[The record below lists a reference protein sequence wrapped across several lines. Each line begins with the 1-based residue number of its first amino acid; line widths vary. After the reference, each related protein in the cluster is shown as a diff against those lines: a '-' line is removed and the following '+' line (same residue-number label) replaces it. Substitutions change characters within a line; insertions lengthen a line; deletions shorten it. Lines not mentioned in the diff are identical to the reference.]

1 MPTPVR
7 LASDV
12 SAAEI
17 AAAADLARAKHEA
30 DVAAQI
36 AKDGQPPASAGEGW
50 SVANWLKDQ
59 QVTQLIGQLLMRPLE
74 DLETSAAFAGAS
86 TYPGSVELHFFRAL
100 GSKGSRAALVR
111 LLETGH
117 LLDTLADALWPK
129 IQLLA
134 QRGAAT
140 ATELHNKF
148 MDEGVGFDLEYLGL
162 KSFFAGLEAVVGA
175 PSPQVLEGM
184 RRDHC
189 ENDDST
195 IPFETPNYKMV
206 TTSKIEWWFV
216 VDPERGL
223 KEMRLESWP
232 AERPDTLHGSAQG
245 RREIPTSE
253 FEAERANRNAQLRS
267 LDAQP
272 LEFEEFLG
280 ARLYTGPCFV
290 KYNTTLRG
298 LQSSIAWFK
307 QTYAKLCRGNKY
319 TTTLHVINSAV
330 IKLSKL
336 TMATYVYRGVSGGRL
351 PKHFRIANE
360 YGVRG
365 GIDPAFMS
373 TTLDRA
379 VALTYAASSNGP
391 GVVFSMRQ
399 GMVDRGA
406 DIGWLSQYPH
416 EMEILFAPL
425 TGLEIH
431 SISVDGSVLV
441 PEIRLSVNLN
451 ASTIEQVIGRRR
463 KLLKDMGDNMAIE
476 VSAGLS
482 GSGFEGTSVRML
494 AYHLAKDALAQPVMW
509 YNDEENFQ
517 LGVARVI
524 DAKRAALDHQK
535 RLRWLAPQPVELADH
550 ADAIVKLLRHDLSNV
565 RCAALEALEK
575 LTEAQLSPHGAS
587 VVPLLR
593 DEEEAVRMAA
603 VQTLRAMDSSTLA
616 SLAPTMQLTL
626 EQAPPWK
633 SEVRRAAVMALGLL
647 EQGKLSQ
654 YTHAIVPRLDDPNA
668 AVRTVCLEV
677 LGKLSQ
683 GGLLPHV
690 SSMMLKLEDEDEAV
704 RLAAVATLGQ
714 VAASIGKGPIIARA
728 THPRMGVREAAVL
741 LLGKLEPKDLADRI
755 GVVVDRIADVE
766 VRVRAAALQT
776 LQSLEP
782 LELVKHVETAVRCL
796 QDPSA
801 RVRIGAVDVMDK
813 LLSWGRSSVA
823 IGGHPLET
831 TREAT
836 LETMREATLETTLEA
851 TLETTHMLPSI
862 KRYVPQLVHCLR
874 DEDAIVR
881 QRAISALLIVACIED
896 RDDGVRRAAS
906 LWATGKLGPGL
917 LGLHAAA
924 IATRL
929 DDPIL
934 SVRLSAVGALA
945 HLAKPPDGDS
955 TLL

>member
-1 MPTPVR
+1 MPTPFR

-351 PKHFRIANE
+351 PKRLMTTDCVIAS
-360 YGVRG
+360 
-365 GIDPAFMS
+365 D
-373 TTLDRA
+373 
-379 VALTYAASSNGP
+379 
-391 GVVFSMRQ
+391 
-399 GMVDRGA
+399 
-406 DIGWLSQYPH
+406 
-416 EMEILFAPL
+416 
-425 TGLEIH
+425 
-431 SISVDGSVLV
+431 
-441 PEIRLSVNLN
+441 
-451 ASTIEQVIGRRR
+451 
-463 KLLKDMGDNMAIE
+463 
-476 VSAGLS
+476 
-482 GSGFEGTSVRML
+482 
-494 AYHLAKDALAQPVMW
+494 
-509 YNDEENFQ
+509 DE
-517 LGVARVI
+517 R
-524 DAKRAALDHQK
+524 
-535 RLRWLAPQPVELADH
+535 
-550 ADAIVKLLRHDLSNV
+550 
-565 RCAALEALEK
+565 
-575 LTEAQLSPHGAS
+575 
-587 VVPLLR
+587 
-593 DEEEAVRMAA
+593 
-603 VQTLRAMDSSTLA
+603 
-616 SLAPTMQLTL
+616 
-626 EQAPPWK
+626 
-633 SEVRRAAVMALGLL
+633 
-647 EQGKLSQ
+647 
-654 YTHAIVPRLDDPNA
+654 
-668 AVRTVCLEV
+668 
-677 LGKLSQ
+677 
-683 GGLLPHV
+683 
-690 SSMMLKLEDEDEAV
+690 
-704 RLAAVATLGQ
+704 
-714 VAASIGKGPIIARA
+714 
-728 THPRMGVREAAVL
+728 
-741 LLGKLEPKDLADRI
+741 
-755 GVVVDRIADVE
+755 
-766 VRVRAAALQT
+766 
-776 LQSLEP
+776 
-782 LELVKHVETAVRCL
+782 
-796 QDPSA
+796 
-801 RVRIGAVDVMDK
+801 
-813 LLSWGRSSVA
+813 
-823 IGGHPLET
+823 
-831 TREAT
+831 
-836 LETMREATLETTLEA
+836 
-851 TLETTHMLPSI
+851 
-862 KRYVPQLVHCLR
+862 
-874 DEDAIVR
+874 
-881 QRAISALLIVACIED
+881 
-896 RDDGVRRAAS
+896 
-906 LWATGKLGPGL
+906 
-917 LGLHAAA
+917 
-924 IATRL
+924 
-929 DDPIL
+929 
-934 SVRLSAVGALA
+934 
-945 HLAKPPDGDS
+945 
-955 TLL
+955 